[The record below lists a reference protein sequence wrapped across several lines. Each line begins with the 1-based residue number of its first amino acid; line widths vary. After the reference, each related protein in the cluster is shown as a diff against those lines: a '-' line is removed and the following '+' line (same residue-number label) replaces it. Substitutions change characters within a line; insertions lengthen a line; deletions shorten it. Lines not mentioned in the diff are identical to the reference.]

1 MSPVRALWILAVS
14 FLVFSLISCGKLDGT
29 NREPEDVTKFFKN
42 GSKCGSSPDYAIYQ
56 QSSFE
61 PSRWDHVITVHG
73 FVDDARVANEI
84 VALLEQSGKQA
95 YKAVQI
101 NQ

>member
-1 MSPVRALWILAVS
+1 MLNKRILLGVMVLMVFALVS
-14 FLVFSLISCGKLDGT
+14 CDEIGSTG
-29 NREPEDVTKFFKN
+29 REPEDVTQFFKS
-42 GSKCGSSPDYAIYQ
+42 GSKCGSSPDVAIYQ

-73 FVDDARVANEI
+73 FVDDSSVADEI
-84 VALLEQSGKQA
+84 VTLLEQSGTSS
-95 YKAVQI
+95 YKAVQL